1 MENEIESDDLNLME
15 DPNIRPYGNIKI
27 AFVWS
32 LYYLKNAISFEE
44 AISDIVKKGGE
55 TETNAAIVGAI
66 IGAAEGLAAI
76 PASMVDKVLNFKP

>member
-1 MENEIESDDLNLME
+1 MENEIKFDDINDME

-32 LYYLKNAISFEE
+32 LYYLKNEISFEA

-66 IGAAEGLAAI
+66 MAAVEGLAAI
-76 PASMVDKVLNFKP
+76 PASMVDRVLNFNS